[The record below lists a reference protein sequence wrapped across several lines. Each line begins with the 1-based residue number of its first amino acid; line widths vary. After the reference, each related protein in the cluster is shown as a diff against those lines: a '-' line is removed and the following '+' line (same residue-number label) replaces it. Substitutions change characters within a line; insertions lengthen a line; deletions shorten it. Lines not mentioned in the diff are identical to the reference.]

1 MKRVVAIDL
10 GSNSIRF
17 LKIDCKSKKFLSEF
31 HKTVKTA
38 DNLAITGKIS
48 SEALDRVVNA
58 IDEAKSKMDFSDS
71 TIKAVTT
78 EALRQAINSKEILD
92 EIKDRT
98 GVKFNIIDGDS
109 EAKYAL
115 IATTNRLKLLGI
127 EPKSFALAD
136 IGGASTEIIFHYGD
150 KTFAKSFK
158 IGIVTLTQSFKTLTE
173 IANGISAL
181 MNDIRVFTEE
191 IYSKYGKVEKFIAT
205 AGTPTTIASMKLGL
219 TYKTYDAQKIHG
231 TILTKADLVKQLE
244 ILLTMS
250 KEDRV
255 KIVGVGREDLIA
267 SGVLIYEE
275 LYNIG
280 RFNESIVI
288 DDGVREGVAFSECLG
303 E

>member
-219 TYKTYDAQKIHG
+219 TYKTYDAEKIHG
-231 TILTKADLVKQLE
+231 TILTRADLVKQLE

-255 KIVGVGREDLIA
+255 KTVGVGREDLIA

-288 DDGVREGVAFSECLG
+288 DDGVREGVAFSECL
-303 E
+303 EE

>member
-1 MKRVVAIDL
+1 MKRVIAIDL

-31 HKTVKTA
+31 HQTVKTA

-58 IDEAKSKMDFSDS
+58 IDTAKAKMDFSDS

-92 EIKDRT
+92 EIKNRT
-98 GVKFNIIDGDS
+98 GVKFNIINGDN

-115 IATTNRLKLLGI
+115 IATANRLKLLGI
-127 EPKSFALAD
+127 TPKSFALAD

-158 IGIVTLTQSFKTLTE
+158 IGIVTLTQSFTTLTD
-173 IANGISAL
+173 IANGIPAL
-181 MNDIRVFTEE
+181 MNEIRVFTEE
-191 IYSKYGKVEKFIAT
+191 IYSKYGRVEKFIAT

-250 KEDRV
+250 KEERV

-267 SGVLIYEE
+267 SGILIYEE
-275 LYNIG
+275 LYNIC

-288 DDGVREGVAFSECLG
+288 DDGVREGVAFSECL
-303 E
+303 EE